1 MHWDRNSCICGR
13 NIICESA
20 AIGFYAKHQRSLRSP
35 PRCERRVQ
43 QLHKDAKNAAT
54 QFMHLWQQY
63 NLQICGHW
71 VLCKASKKEQPATRN
86 SYPFRFNTAD

>member
-1 MHWDRNSCICGR
+1 MQRKFHAEN
-13 NIICESA
+13 
-20 AIGFYAKHQRSLRSP
+20 AKEQRSLRPP

-54 QFMHLWQQY
+54 QFLHLWQQY

-71 VLCKASKKEQPATRN
+71 VLFKASKIAAIAAPL
-86 SYPFRFNTAD
+86 